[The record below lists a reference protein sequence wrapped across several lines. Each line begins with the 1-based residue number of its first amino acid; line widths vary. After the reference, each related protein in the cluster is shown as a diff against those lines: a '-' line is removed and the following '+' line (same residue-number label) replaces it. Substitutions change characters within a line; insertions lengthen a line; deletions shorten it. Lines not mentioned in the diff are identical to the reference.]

1 MSDSE
6 KFVERF
12 TRVWSSPQPEEFAD
26 LWTQDGTLLHP
37 GMSEPIGRLE
47 IVDYLR
53 RITALTPDIRL
64 RPLRWASV
72 DKYVFIEWTISATF
86 AGEQLSWN
94 GVDRFTLRGDRASDG
109 SPSST
114 PCRCGLAWTQRC
126 SAAQRWR
133 KRRLAAPPPAD
144 GGRRGSPRPTERHG
158 LVGLADRLAAGAD
171 RRRRPPPQYGLRRLR
186 PDGDRPGERA
196 VVTSGTSASR
206 VYMPPSPFCGIP

>member
-1 MSDSE
+1 MSDPE

-47 IVDYLR
+47 IVDYMR

-72 DKYVFIEWTISATF
+72 DKHVFIEWTISATF

-109 SPSST
+109 VAFFDTLP
-114 PCRCGLAWTQRC
+114 LWA
-126 SAAQRWR
+126 
-133 KRRLAAPPPAD
+133 RLDPAMQ
-144 GGRRGSPRPTERHG
+144 RGSALEE
-158 LVGLADRLAAGAD
+158 AAA
-171 RRRRPPPQYGLRRLR
+171 R
-186 PDGDRPGERA
+186 
-196 VVTSGTSASR
+196 SATA
-206 VYMPPSPFCGIP
+206 G